1 MIVDNDQILCEL
13 KAQYM
18 DSESIVIP
26 VYSDVKKHRVF
37 SRVSLLYIYIIDTQ
51 KEFIIPVN
59 HSDKVFNITDLTF
72 INNDK
77 LTYTYSSGIQNAV
90 NIDALYYFSTSTSIK
105 ISELYTAAHTYYY
118 NRCWKLDNINDIIPL
133 LKHKEYCTKIK
144 DIILPI
150 LHLCKEPG
158 FREYNEVMLPQLKQ
172 IESAGLYTV
181 DSTLEYTKYN
191 PWSITGR
198 PSNAFNGINYAA
210 LNKDDQTRERYVSRF
225 DDGKLVEFD
234 YDAYHLRLIAD
245 IIDYELPDTS
255 IHAYL
260 GKYYFDKEMLTEDE
274 YSESKSITF
283 KILYGGIPA
292 EFENIPFFSHVKK
305 YIFRIWDIYKKNGY
319 IETPLFKRKIYR
331 DNLKG
336 RDIKP
341 QTLFNYIIQAVETE
355 QNIGVIKDVHAFLSD
370 KQSKLI
376 LYTYDALLF
385 DIHPAEGNILVELA
399 QLMKFP
405 VKCKTGRDYKNIKT
419 YDFKLLR

>member
-105 ISELYTAAHTYYY
+105 ISELYTTAHTYYY